1 MKINFTS
8 LMYFQ
13 KVAELEHLTKA
24 AEALH
29 IAQPALSR
37 TIRSMEEELDVSLF
51 THQGRNIHLTRDGH
65 ILLKYTNKIL
75 GSLDDLR
82 QELQDSRDLQQ
93 LTVKLAIMSSSRL
106 IPAFLMKFKEEY
118 PETILEIVPQ
128 NSDSANASK
137 ADLTLFSSLKH
148 IDNDHTI
155 TLFRENLVMVF
166 PTGTPYAH
174 LPYVN
179 LHDLSDM
186 DFIMPPKGFL
196 LRKTV
201 EAYSK
206 KAGFTPKVILESDN
220 PDTVGEFIRAG
231 LGIALVPQMTWHNAQ
246 IHNVAL
252 PVGDQE
258 CHRDLNISWK
268 TDSKLSL
275 SAVLLREYIVDHFW
289 EFVRDN
295 ANKTFPMQ

>member
-128 NSDSANASK
+128 NSDSANASRT
-137 ADLTLFSSLKH
+137 DLTLFCLLRDFSLGKRLRP
-148 IDNDHTI
+148 IARKLDLPQRSFSKVT
-155 TLFRENLVMVF
+155 TLIQL
-166 PTGTPYAH
+166 
-174 LPYVN
+174 VN
-179 LHDLSDM
+179 LS
-186 DFIMPPKGFL
+186 GQ
-196 LRKTV
+196 V
-201 EAYSK
+201 
-206 KAGFTPKVILESDN
+206 
-220 PDTVGEFIRAG
+220 
-231 LGIALVPQMTWHNAQ
+231 
-246 IHNVAL
+246 
-252 PVGDQE
+252 
-258 CHRDLNISWK
+258 
-268 TDSKLSL
+268 
-275 SAVLLREYIVDHFW
+275 
-289 EFVRDN
+289 
-295 ANKTFPMQ
+295 

>member
-1 MKINFTS
+1 
-8 LMYFQ
+8 MYFQ

-106 IPAFLMKFKEEY
+106 IPAFLMKF
-118 PETILEIVPQ
+118 
-128 NSDSANASK
+128 
-137 ADLTLFSSLKH
+137 
-148 IDNDHTI
+148 
-155 TLFRENLVMVF
+155 
-166 PTGTPYAH
+166 
-174 LPYVN
+174 
-179 LHDLSDM
+179 
-186 DFIMPPKGFL
+186 
-196 LRKTV
+196 
-201 EAYSK
+201 
-206 KAGFTPKVILESDN
+206 
-220 PDTVGEFIRAG
+220 
-231 LGIALVPQMTWHNAQ
+231 NAQ

>member
-106 IPAFLMKFKEEY
+106 IPAFLMKFK
-118 PETILEIVPQ
+118 
-128 NSDSANASK
+128 
-137 ADLTLFSSLKH
+137 
-148 IDNDHTI
+148 
-155 TLFRENLVMVF
+155 
-166 PTGTPYAH
+166 
-174 LPYVN
+174 
-179 LHDLSDM
+179 
-186 DFIMPPKGFL
+186 
-196 LRKTV
+196 
-201 EAYSK
+201 
-206 KAGFTPKVILESDN
+206 
-220 PDTVGEFIRAG
+220 
-231 LGIALVPQMTWHNAQ
+231 
-246 IHNVAL
+246 
-252 PVGDQE
+252 
-258 CHRDLNISWK
+258 
-268 TDSKLSL
+268 
-275 SAVLLREYIVDHFW
+275 
-289 EFVRDN
+289 
-295 ANKTFPMQ
+295 